1 MSAQP
6 DGRSAEVRNRQ
17 PGRWIGEKTI
27 PQRTFDLL
35 WDLGKALL
43 FAAVF
48 WLLARATGLVQGH
61 PEVTQVALGLLIA
74 LAGTAL
80 WSLSTDWSDE
90 RGRTGSDYWQHGRGS
105 AIRKVVRIVGAIVFY
120 ASVYVAILIARN
132 TVGVWGWLVI
142 PGLFV
147 LLAATVTV
155 LEVVADRRS
164 GRAGSAQVDE
174 PVAGNQSD

>member
-1 MSAQP
+1 MSAEP
-6 DGRSAEVRNRQ
+6 DGRSAEVRKRQ
-17 PGRWIGEKTI
+17 QGRWIGEKTI
-27 PQRTFDLL
+27 PQRTFDLF

-74 LAGTAL
+74 FAGTAL
-80 WSLSTDWSDE
+80 WSLSTDWSDD
-90 RGRTGSDYWQHGRGS
+90 RGRTGSDYWQNGRGS
-105 AIRKVVRIVGAIVFY
+105 AIRKVVRIIGVTLFY
-120 ASVYVAILIARN
+120 ASVYVAILIVIN
-132 TVGVWGWLVI
+132 TVGAWGWLAI

-147 LLAATVTV
+147 LIAATVTV

-164 GRAGSAQVDE
+164 GRAGSAQVDH
-174 PVAGNQSD
+174 PVGGNESD